1 LTTTN
6 KLERKKEMKISSSYR
21 TELAIAVNEL
31 SGQALL
37 NRLESIVRDASE
49 VAYKQALELKQLL
62 DGAGE

>member
-1 LTTTN
+1 
-6 KLERKKEMKISSSYR
+6 MKISPSYR

-37 NRLESIVRDASE
+37 NRLESIVQDASE

-62 DGAGE
+62 DGDAIPYGAGE